1 MKKIIILSLIAT
13 FVSVFSANAQE
24 NTYSIVIKMANGTTF
39 TIGPNEVENI
49 TFNDGQVTVSG
60 QNIEE
65 MAARINY
72 LEKVLN
78 ETARIDDLEKV
89 RYESEAKL
97 QVLESKVERLHEDLL
112 TRIADLESKVSFL
125 FERWVPELQG
135 RIEALEQIVGTV
147 KTTRPSVKKM
157 KNRGE

>member
-60 QNIEE
+60 QNIEK
-65 MAARINY
+65 MADRIDDLENVSYKMDNRING
-72 LEKVLN
+72 LENVLN
-78 ETARIDDLEKV
+78 ETARIEHLWAV
-89 RYESEAKL
+89 RNELEAKI
-97 QVLESKVERLHEDLL
+97 K
-112 TRIADLESKVSFL
+112 DLESKVSL
-125 FERWVPELQG
+125 LEDWVPELFR
-135 RIEALEQIVGTV
+135 RIALLEDIVGTA